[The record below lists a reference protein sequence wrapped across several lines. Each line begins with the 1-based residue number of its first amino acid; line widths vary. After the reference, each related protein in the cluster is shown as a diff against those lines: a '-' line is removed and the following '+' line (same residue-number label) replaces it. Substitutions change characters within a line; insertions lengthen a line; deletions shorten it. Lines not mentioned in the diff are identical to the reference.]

1 MTKKIDSV
9 IINKDTNAEW
19 VMQNFPIR
27 WTIDRSSGL
36 FNLIDRCKKTGAE
49 LKLSLD
55 PKREYKL
62 EVIKGEEE

>member
-36 FNLIDRCKKTGAE
+36 FYLIDRSKKTGVE
-49 LKLSLD
+49 FKLSLD
-55 PKREYKL
+55 PKRTYKL
-62 EVIKGEEE
+62 EVIKGEKE

>member
-27 WTIDRSSGL
+27 WTIDRGSGL
-36 FNLIDRCKKTGAE
+36 FYLIDRCKKTGVE

-55 PKREYKL
+55 PKSEYKL

>member
-9 IINKDTNAEW
+9 IINKDTSADW

-36 FNLIDRCKKTGAE
+36 FYLIDRCKKTGAE

>member
-36 FNLIDRCKKTGAE
+36 FYLIDRSKKTGVE
-49 LKLSLD
+49 FKLSLD
-55 PKREYKL
+55 PKRTYKL

>member
-27 WTIDRSSGL
+27 WTIDRGSGL
-36 FNLIDRCKKTGAE
+36 FYLIDRCKKTGVA

-55 PKREYKL
+55 QKRTYKL

>member
-27 WTIDRSSGL
+27 WTIDRGSGL
-36 FNLIDRCKKTGAE
+36 FYLIDRCKKTGVE

-55 PKREYKL
+55 QKRTYKL

>member
-9 IINKDTNAEW
+9 IINKDTDADW
-19 VMQNFPIR
+19 IMQNFPIR
-27 WTIDRSSGL
+27 WNINRGSGL
-36 FNLIDRCKKTGAE
+36 FNLIDRCKKTGVE
-49 LKLSLD
+49 FKLSLD

>member
-9 IINKDTNAEW
+9 IINKDTNADW

-36 FNLIDRCKKTGAE
+36 FYLIDRCKKTGAE